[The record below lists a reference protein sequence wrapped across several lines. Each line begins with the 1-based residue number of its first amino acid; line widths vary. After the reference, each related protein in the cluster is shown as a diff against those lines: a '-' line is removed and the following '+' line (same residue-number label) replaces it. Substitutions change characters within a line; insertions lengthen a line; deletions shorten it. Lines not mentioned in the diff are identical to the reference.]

1 MLSDKKILFLD
12 HFNCHGGAQEYVLD
26 IAGRLKDMGCGVTIT
41 EVSLDTL
48 KDLASGLPTTGFTV
62 LGKNFRNP
70 VFYLQLIKNVFQ
82 LRKYLA
88 GNSTDIIHCNSI
100 PVLVLAKIVK
110 NKKQKI
116 VLTCHDCNLN
126 SFKINIIKKCA
137 DAVICVSQT
146 VKSYLQDRGIGQEMR
161 VIYNG
166 FAGFGAKPPQRRP
179 NPTVTC
185 GLIGRMEEWKGGH
198 VYIEA
203 AQKAVRGLGDAAEF
217 FIIGGAGNSSYHYKL
232 LKMSSDKN
240 YIKFRPFEADK
251 TRIYSQLDVVV
262 NASVEIEPFGRTLV
276 EAGLLGL
283 PVIGPDQGGPAE
295 IIDDG
300 ATGLLFKTGDPESL
314 ARKMELL
321 IESEALRGA
330 LGRKGWERCG
340 ERFSIDAVCREII
353 DFYDFLTP
361 RQRI

>member
-1 MLSDKKILFLD
+1 MSSDKKILFLD

-62 LGKNFRNP
+62 LGRNFRNP
-70 VFYLQLIKNVFQ
+70 VFYLHFIRNVFQ

-146 VKSYLQDRGIGQEMR
+146 VKNYLQDHGIRQEKR

-166 FAGFGAKPPQRRP
+166 FREYWVKPPQRRP
-179 NPTVTC
+179 NPKATF
-185 GLIGRMEEWKGGH
+185 GLIGRMEEWKGVH

-203 AQKAVRGLGDAAEF
+203 AQKAVLSVGDAAEF
-217 FIIGGAGNSSYHYKL
+217 FIIGSVGNSSYHNKL
-232 LKMSSDKN
+232 LRMSSDKN
-240 YIKFRPFEADK
+240 CIQFKPFEADK
-251 TRIYSQLDVVV
+251 ALIYSQLDVVV

-321 IESEALRGA
+321 IKSEALRGA
-330 LGRKGWERCG
+330 LGKRGGERCR

-353 DFYDFLTP
+353 EFYDSVTSF
-361 RQRI
+361 QRI